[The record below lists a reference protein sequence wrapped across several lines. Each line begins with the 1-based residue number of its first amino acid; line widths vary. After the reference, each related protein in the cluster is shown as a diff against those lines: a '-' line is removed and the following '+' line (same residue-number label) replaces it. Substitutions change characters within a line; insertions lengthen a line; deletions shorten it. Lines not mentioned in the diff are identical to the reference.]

1 MKIAINTRLLLP
13 GRLEGVGVFT
23 FETMKRIVRQQTD
36 HTFYFLFD
44 RPFSAEFVVAPNVIP
59 LVIPPPA
66 RHPML
71 WYLWFEVAIPLALR
85 KVDADVFVSTDGY
98 GSLRLRRPQL
108 VVMHDLAF
116 EHFPQFV
123 GGLTARYYR
132 FFSPRYARTAQRI
145 VTVSQ
150 YSRRDIQTRY
160 GIDPSKIDVVPCAPA
175 EHFEPL
181 DETER
186 QHVRNR
192 LTQGLPYFIYAGAL
206 QPRKNIIGLLQAFDV
221 YKKRTGSSWKL
232 VLAGRDWHYRAM
244 HEVHRHMQYAHD
256 VIFCGHL
263 KRQELARTM
272 AASSALVYVSYFEG
286 FGIPLLEAMRC
297 GVPVIC
303 SNTSSMPEV
312 AGPAALL
319 VRPDSIPEIAAAM
332 ERIQVDA
339 ALRDQLIALGFEQQK
354 KFSWDIAADQL
365 WTAIQKTVQSP

>member
-23 FETMKRIVRQQTD
+23 LETMKRIVRQQTD

-44 RPFSAEFVVAPNVIP
+44 RPFSPEFVVAPNVIP

-66 RHPML
+66 RHPFL
-71 WYLWFEVAIPLALR
+71 WYLWFEVSLPLALR

-116 EHFPQFV
+116 EHYPQFV
-123 GGLTARYYR
+123 GRLTARYYR
-132 FFSPRYARTAQRI
+132 YFSPRYAQKAQRI

-150 YSRRDIQTRY
+150 FSRHDIETRY
-160 GIDPSKIDVVPCAPA
+160 GIDPSKIDVVHCAPA
-175 EHFEPL
+175 AHFEPL
-181 DETER
+181 DEAER
-186 QHVRNR
+186 QQVRYK
-192 LTQGLPYFIYAGAL
+192 LTQGIPYFIYAGAL
-206 QPRKNIIGLLQAFDV
+206 QPRKNIIGLLQAFDL
-221 YKKRTGSSWKL
+221 YKKQTGSSWKL

-244 HEVHRHMQYAHD
+244 HEAHRRMQYAHD

-263 KRQELARTM
+263 SRQELARTL
-272 AASSALVYVSYFEG
+272 AAASALVYVSYFEG

-312 AGPAALL
+312 TGPAALL
-319 VRPDSIPEIAAAM
+319 VRPDSITEIAAAM
-332 ERIQVDA
+332 ERIQVDSY
-339 ALRDQLIALGFEQQK
+339 LRDQLITSGFAQQK
-354 KFSWDIAADQL
+354 NFSWDVAADQL
-365 WTAIQKTVQSP
+365 WASIQKTVQSP